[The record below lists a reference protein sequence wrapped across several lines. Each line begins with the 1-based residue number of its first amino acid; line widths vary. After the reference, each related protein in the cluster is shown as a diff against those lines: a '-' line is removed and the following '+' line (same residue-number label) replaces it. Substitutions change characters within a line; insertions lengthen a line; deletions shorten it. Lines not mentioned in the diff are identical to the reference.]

1 MRYIGPKV
9 HIDLNRLENN
19 YKLLSNDLQN
29 IPIMATVKANAYG
42 HGAVEVS
49 KTLERLGVRY
59 LAVFTIEEGIELRK
73 AGIKTDIFIYSKL
86 NHTALSEAKKYKLT
100 LNISSFEDLNYLRD
114 FQDKSLKVHLKID
127 TGMTRLGVSHKKAEE
142 FLKEAAKLDCI
153 VIEGLYSH
161 FATGDEGDLSYAKK
175 QLNRF
180 NSVVELSRKLN
191 IHPSF
196 VHCSNSGAI
205 LNLPNSK
212 FNLCRVGMLLYG
224 AFPSDEV
231 PQDLK
236 IKPVMTF
243 TAPVV
248 EIRDVKAGTSI
259 SYGGV
264 FTTEHDTRIAVIQ
277 AGFAD
282 GVPRPWYREGYVK
295 FKNEKFKITG
305 RVCMDQLMVD
315 VGSSNVSIG
324 DEVLIFGSNSNG
336 TIGTN
341 IIAKEIDSTSYVIVA
356 GMGIR
361 PKRIYKE
368 IK

>member
-1 MRYIGPKV
+1 VKYIGPKV
-9 HIDLNRLENN
+9 HIDLDRLENN
-19 YKLLSNDLQN
+19 YNLLSKDLQN

-49 KTLERLGVRY
+49 KRLERLGVRY

-86 NHTALSEAKKYKLT
+86 NQTALSEAKKYKLT
-100 LNISSFEDLNYLRD
+100 LNISSFEDLNHLKD
-114 FQDKSLKVHLKID
+114 FQDESLKVHLKID
-127 TGMTRLGVSHKKAEE
+127 TGMTRLGVSYKKAEE
-142 FLKEAAKLDCI
+142 FLNEVAKLDCI

-180 NSVVELSRKLN
+180 NSVVELSKKLN

-205 LNLPNSK
+205 LNLPESK

-282 GVPRPWYREGYVK
+282 GVPRPWYTEGYVK

-315 VGSSNVSIG
+315 VGLSNVSIG

-341 IIAKEIDSTSYVIVA
+341 KIANTIDSTPYVIVT
-356 GMGIR
+356 GIGIR
-361 PKRIYKE
+361 PKRIY
-368 IK
+368 

>member
-1 MRYIGPKV
+1 MEYIGPKV
-9 HIDLNRLENN
+9 YIDLNHLENN
-19 YKLLSNDLQN
+19 YNLLSKGLHN

-49 KTLERLGVRY
+49 KTFERLGVRY

-73 AGIKTDIFIYSKL
+73 AGVKTDIFIYSKL
-86 NHTALSEAKKYKLT
+86 NHTALSEAKKYNLT
-100 LNISSFEDLNYLRD
+100 LNISSFEDLNHLKD
-114 FQDKSLKVHLKID
+114 FQDGLLKIHLKID

-142 FLKEAAKLDCI
+142 FLKEATKLDCI
-153 VIEGLYSH
+153 IIEGLYSH

-180 NSVVELSRKLN
+180 NSVIELSKKLN
-191 IHPSF
+191 INPSLI
-196 VHCSNSGAI
+196 HCSNSGAI
-205 LNLPNSK
+205 LNLPESR

-224 AFPSDEV
+224 AFPSNEV

-236 IKPVMTF
+236 IKPVMTL

-248 EIRDVKAGTSI
+248 EIRDVKAGTPI

-264 FTTEHDTRIAVIQ
+264 YITEYDTRIAVIQ

-282 GVPRPWYREGYVK
+282 GVPRPWYTEGYVK

-305 RVCMDQLMVD
+305 RVCMDQLMID
-315 VGSSNVSIG
+315 VGSSDVSIG

-341 IIAKEIDSTSYVIVA
+341 KIAKAIDSTPYVIVT
-356 GMGIR
+356 GIGIR
-361 PKRIYKE
+361 PKRIY
-368 IK
+368 